1 MTTMNNPYPLPEKI
15 SPTLL
20 RVISYWESLKR
31 GNNNMPFWDDV
42 NLSVLPDLTDRL
54 LLIDVFVNPELS
66 LSQTLSGW
74 QLIENQAIL
83 LWDEGSLQ
91 TYWLDSRRSAPVAGN
106 A

>member
-1 MTTMNNPYPLPEKI
+1 MCCSRKLAPIRACEDASRGDWSNQVPII
-15 SPTLL
+15 SG
-20 RVISYWESLKR
+20 VIGPRAYKR
-31 GNNNMPFWDDV
+31 RAI
-42 NLSVLPDLTDRL
+42 DL
-54 LLIDVFVNPELS
+54 VLS